1 MRALSGPPTGKPS
14 VVEYHEL
21 EDHQLIHRVAQSEK
35 EALEAL
41 YSRYSSPV
49 YSLAMYMLKQ
59 HALAEEV
66 TQDIFLNI
74 WLKAGSFKLDR
85 GAPKAWIMSVAH
97 HKIIDVVRSRK
108 RAVNSTDPANYDLLE
123 LLPASGIST
132 EEQVEQNLERERILK
147 ALTILPPA
155 QKEVI
160 MLAYFGGYSQSEMA
174 KILKQPLGTIKT
186 RVRLAMQKL
195 RVVLDDGNN

>member
-1 MRALSGPPTGKPS
+1 MAD
-14 VVEYHEL
+14 Y
-21 EDHQLIHRVAQSEK
+21 HQLDDHKLLQSISLEEK

-41 YSRYSSPV
+41 YSRYSSSV
-49 YSLAMYMLKQ
+49 YSLAMFMLKRQ
-59 HALAEEV
+59 ALAEEV

-74 WLKAGSFKLDR
+74 WLKAGSYKADR

-97 HKIIDVVRSRK
+97 HKIIDVI
-108 RAVNSTDPANYDLLE
+108 RAGRRHVAVSEPADYETLE
-123 LLPASGIST
+123 AMPSSWAST

-147 ALTILPPA
+147 ALSGLPES
-155 QKEVI
+155 QREVI

-174 KILKQPLGTIKT
+174 HKLKQPLGTVKT

-195 RVVLDDGNN
+195 RNLLDDHS